1 MRPNPK
7 LTGAMFA
14 DARLDMLFPS
24 PVMAFDW
31 PSGEHFNRG
40 LRDAILRRRE
50 RSAGVVKTNR
60 GGWQSDVDL
69 QDWDSSET
77 GELIQRVQSLAH
89 EYLVRQAKED
99 NGVFRQGWQVL
110 AWANVNEH
118 GHFNRSHS
126 HLGAYAQI
134 SAIYYVDVGDIQPG
148 RDAGGR
154 TRFEDWTAVA
164 IDVDRNPDVLRR
176 DVLMQPSNGRM
187 LMFPASLMHSVERY
201 QGHSPR
207 VTVAFN
213 LFHPALAVPR
223 LGQHIGA
230 VGWWATNFRGLVM
243 LRRKLPEK
251 VYAVGLLP
259 RLLWRPWT
267 AQGSW
272 MRHAALAWAT
282 ATALA
287 SEHFEARANG
297 QVR

>member
-1 MRPNPK
+1 MRPNPS
-7 LTGAMFA
+7 LAGAMFA

-31 PSGEHFNRG
+31 PGGEHFNRG

-69 QDWDSSET
+69 QDWDSSEA
-77 GELIQRVQSLAH
+77 GELIKRVQSLAH

-99 NGVFRQGWQVL
+99 NGVFRQGWRVL

-118 GHFNRSHS
+118 GHFNRTHS
-126 HLGAYAQI
+126 HLGPHAQI

-201 QGHSPR
+201 QGHRAR

-223 LGQHIGA
+223 LAQHIGA
-230 VGWWATNFRGLVM
+230 VGWWTTNFRGLVM

-251 VYAVGLLP
+251 LYAVGLLP
-259 RLLWRPWT
+259 RLLGRPRT

-287 SEHFEARANG
+287 SEHFEARANP